1 MTATATQ
8 TTTFTVADIRK
19 VVENFAADFSMMAQ
33 ATGLW
38 SRESVAE
45 VVYDLRVFAEYG
57 YLVSVSVILRDAG
70 GNKIRAAVYSVSEA
84 ASSWKSEQPGNNLW
98 PKTVGGSLNV
108 IADMTSAWWN
118 KTDAQRKSF
127 IENHGLNGSWPPS
140 RRDNSLHSLQSSS
153 RSKICQPELWVG
165 TNKLQQIIGNE
176 RR

>member
-98 PKTVGGSLNV
+98 PKTVGGSL
-108 IADMTSAWWN
+108 
-118 KTDAQRKSF
+118 KFKQ
-127 IENHGLNGSWPPS
+127 
-140 RRDNSLHSLQSSS
+140 
-153 RSKICQPELWVG
+153 
-165 TNKLQQIIGNE
+165 QQIITGLCLTATFRDYFNLISCQL
-176 RR
+176 RSYGRS